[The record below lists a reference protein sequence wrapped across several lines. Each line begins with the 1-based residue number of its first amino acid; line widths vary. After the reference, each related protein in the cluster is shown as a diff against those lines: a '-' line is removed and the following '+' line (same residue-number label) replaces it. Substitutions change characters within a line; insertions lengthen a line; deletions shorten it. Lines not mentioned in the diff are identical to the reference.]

1 MDHVILLEKL
11 SLYGVSSHS
20 LNWVRS
26 YLTERKQQTFI
37 DGAFSGF
44 CDVAC
49 RIPQG
54 SILGPLL
61 FSVYIDDPL
70 PVTSSLNPECML
82 MILHLLYQLKTLLFS
97 NKE

>member
-61 FSVYIDDPL
+61 FSVYIDDP
-70 PVTSSLNPECML
+70 PACN
-82 MILHLLYQLKTLLFS
+82 LFS
-97 NKE
+97 